1 MIGALAAGFIELA
14 KRPLLFVPALIAMAL
29 NVLVLLFTIDNY
41 FNFFFGVFL
50 LGEVPDVSIAELP
63 YYLFTAYWQDVI
75 VMAAAAF
82 VTFFISLWLLYTYAD
97 LVGKK
102 GRGVLSQV
110 LAQAKRAPEIFGLTI
125 STFIGF
131 FLYTTVAFLLFIG
144 TVSLGDIGIIA
155 FILFLAWLVFGIYSF
170 FKFAFT
176 PLFMAIERKNIKS
189 ALAESWKWTGKRLLS
204 VIALF
209 VAVGIVSGA
218 INLIFSLASDATAVD
233 ELAIIALVLGSAF
246 STAYYNIVL
255 IKYFTDA

>member
-131 FLYTTVAFLLFIG
+131 FLYTTVAFLLF
-144 TVSLGDIGIIA
+144 
-155 FILFLAWLVFGIYSF
+155 LAWLVFGIYSF

-218 INLIFSLASDATAVD
+218 INLVFSLASDATAVD
-233 ELAIIALVLGSAF
+233 EIAIIALVLGSAF

-255 IKYFTDA
+255 IKYFT